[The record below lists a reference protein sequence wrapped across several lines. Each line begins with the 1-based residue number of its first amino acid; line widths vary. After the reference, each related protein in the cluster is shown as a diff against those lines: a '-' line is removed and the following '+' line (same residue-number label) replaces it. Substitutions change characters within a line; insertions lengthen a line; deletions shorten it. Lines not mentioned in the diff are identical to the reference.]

1 MPLPPTVSSCRE
13 GATLDGNWLASP
25 PHTVQRECNM
35 DVMSVVK
42 QKSVTMKRGMG
53 KYCGVRDWGTW
64 QARPGT

>member
-1 MPLPPTVSSCRE
+1 
-13 GATLDGNWLASP
+13 
-25 PHTVQRECNM
+25 
-35 DVMSVVK
+35 VVK